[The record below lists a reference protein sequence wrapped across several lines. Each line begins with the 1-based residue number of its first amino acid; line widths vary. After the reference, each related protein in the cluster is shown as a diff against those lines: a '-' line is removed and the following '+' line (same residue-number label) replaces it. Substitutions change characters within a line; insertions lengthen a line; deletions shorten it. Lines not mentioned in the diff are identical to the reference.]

1 MRCGRA
7 RGGGNAVGALTA
19 PRQSDQ
25 RGVDAGEER
34 GVRTAARQ
42 REPDL
47 PDGEADARADFQE
60 RQSNRLALRVRQ
72 GRADERESPERVE
85 QEIRDRRAVQPELVR
100 AHRRRAR
107 PIGEEHE
114 LLLLDPILHLPAR
127 TVERFVERARLE
139 RRGGQRRGIRPI
151 SWTPYSP

>member
-1 MRCGRA
+1 MRCGRD

-85 QEIRDRRAVQPELVR
+85 
-100 AHRRRAR
+100 
-107 PIGEEHE
+107 